1 MAACADYHG
10 SGCLN
15 STGGIGNSG
24 SVFDCIDS
32 PLTTITKANQGGKT
46 VGVEGCGVNGP
57 SKDPEGGM
65 DAALAAAKAADT
77 VVLVMGID
85 GVRTAS
91 SSVSFLTLRRSL
103 KEDAVHSRLRRRA
116 TTATTPP
123 SPACRSSS

>member
-1 MAACADYHG
+1 MKPVQKAACYPNPQEVTACADYHG

-85 GVRTAS
+85 GVSTAS
-91 SSVSFLTLRRSL
+91 ISVPFLTLRRSL
-103 KEDAVHSRLRRRA
+103 KWMLCIVD
-116 TTATTPP
+116 
-123 SPACRSSS
+123 